1 MIMRNAV
8 LSVAILTLILIL
20 GLKAPALAQERAVT
34 CVNPA
39 SGTAWQIHIDYGRR
53 TVDSN
58 SAVISGT
65 QISWRD
71 ARDGSNYTLD
81 RKSGELTMVAAS
93 STGGYFLHHHC
104 KLDRPDR

>member
-1 MIMRNAV
+1 MSRSIIVISAGIV
-8 LSVAILTLILIL
+8 IA
-20 GLKAPALAQERAVT
+20 GLVMPAAARETSVT

-39 SGTAWQIHIDYGRR
+39 SGAHWQIRIDYDRR

-58 SAVISGT
+58 SASISAGE
-65 QISWRD
+65 ISWRD
-71 ARDGSNYTLD
+71 ASDGDHYTLD

-104 KLDRPDR
+104 TLDKPGR